1 MSASTGTSS
10 AATSPLELLAVAEEC
25 TTVQLGGADAR
36 EIRPC
41 FFKPSLR
48 QVAPIPARESVSWW
62 SPGLKP
68 KQADQNIQAETR
80 SHAGVVSD
88 GKKFKRQ
95 SLQELALKEKV
106 GMLIHRIDQE

>member
-88 GKKFKRQ
+88 GKNSSDNPFR
-95 SLQELALKEKV
+95 SWHLKKKWAY
-106 GMLIHRIDQE
+106 